1 MENIEEQENQ
11 LDHGN
16 DTSDNEDNFLNEEP
30 DPFYDEAMDEKDELW
45 VNKNLRKEALSGKK
59 QSSGTLLSC
68 PACFTTLC
76 MDCQQHE
83 KYQNQWRAMFV
94 QNCAAD
100 VNDIYEVE
108 DCQEGE
114 IYHPVTCEICKT
126 VVGVMD
132 PEEVYYFFNV
142 IPSNH

>member
-76 MDCQQHE
+76 MDCQQL
-83 KYQNQWRAMFV
+83 
-94 QNCAAD
+94 
-100 VNDIYEVE
+100 
-108 DCQEGE
+108 
-114 IYHPVTCEICKT
+114 KT
-126 VVGVMD
+126 VRKERFTILLLVKFARQLLVSWILKKFIIFSM
-132 PEEVYYFFNV
+132 
-142 IPSNH
+142 